1 MKYMNK
7 IMLAVTRSMLKCQ
20 ILTLRNF
27 PNFAKITNYNK
38 SNGRYSKKSKKKI

>member
-1 MKYMNK
+1 MNK
-7 IMLAVTRSMLKCQ
+7 IMLALTRPMLKYQ

-38 SNGRYSKKSKKKI
+38 SNGRYSKKPKKKT